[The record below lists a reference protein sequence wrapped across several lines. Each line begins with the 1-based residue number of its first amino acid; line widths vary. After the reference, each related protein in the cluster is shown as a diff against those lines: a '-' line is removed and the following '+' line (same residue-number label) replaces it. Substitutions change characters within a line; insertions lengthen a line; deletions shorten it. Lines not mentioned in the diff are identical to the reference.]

1 MLPPVP
7 VLSRCVLAE
16 RSGDKLLAQDLS
28 YDQTPFRC
36 GRVKGG
42 PGVRDRSTQG
52 TVVMIRCSARYE
64 VKELKH

>member
-36 GRVKGG
+36 GRVEGA
-42 PGVRDRSTQG
+42 PGVSNRSTQG
-52 TVVMIRCSARYE
+52 TVATIRCFARY
-64 VKELKH
+64 